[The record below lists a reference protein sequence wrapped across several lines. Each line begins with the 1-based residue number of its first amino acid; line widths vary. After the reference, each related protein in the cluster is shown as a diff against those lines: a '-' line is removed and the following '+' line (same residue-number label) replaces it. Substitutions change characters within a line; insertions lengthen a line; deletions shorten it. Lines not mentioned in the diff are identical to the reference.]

1 MLRPRAC
8 APCTARA
15 SSSTPSA
22 ARPAQPP
29 GVGAFRARRSRLVRV
44 HAEPRQTRREGELR
58 RRYDGYDRPP
68 SRRSAGDEDGWED
81 DEDERADGD
90 GRPPRPPAG
99 PPGVLESFGF
109 RGVPLT
115 GAFVAGAFALG
126 IGAGVA
132 FDTVVT
138 LDRDNVA
145 SSVMVDRSSPNS
157 DACAAFGASAVVF
170 DQRIFLSFNP
180 CAPWCCLCCRSVP
193 PPQCAHALRR
203 AAASTS
209 T

>member
-1 MLRPRAC
+1 
-8 APCTARA
+8 
-15 SSSTPSA
+15 
-22 ARPAQPP
+22 
-29 GVGAFRARRSRLVRV
+29 V
-44 HAEPRQTRREGELR
+44 HVEPRQTRREGELR

-145 SSVMVDRSSPNS
+145 SSVMFDRSSPNS

-180 CAPWCCLCCRSVP
+180 CAPWCCLVVGPCRRRNALTHHAA
-193 PPQCAHALRR
+193 PQLQRLRD
-203 AAASTS
+203 AA
-209 T
+209 